1 MESETHLYIICSS
14 IKLQITSSNF
24 SKIQFNLVTFE
35 ILIVVSIKFRQT
47 VLLDVLKMMSFKKLK
62 KKNQNYIVLGH
73 VIGNH
78 PNKRTTLKTN
88 GYYRSELNK
97 SKVIILN

>member
-1 MESETHLYIICSS
+1 M
-14 IKLQITSSNF
+14 KLQITSSNF

-62 KKNQNYIVLGH
+62 KKIPKLHCFGTRNWQPSQQKDYIE
-73 VIGNH
+73 N
-78 PNKRTTLKTN
+78 
-88 GYYRSELNK
+88 EW
-97 SKVIILN
+97 IL